1 MSLVTWYTYRMEL
14 LTGELRTKLE
24 ANHEATLA
32 VQRQRYL
39 GEAGDELSEPDHEP
53 VVEFFVPGTAA
64 TWLVTELL
72 PDGDTLFGL
81 ADMGVG
87 FPELGYFSLS
97 ELAGLCTKSGF
108 RVERELYFETEAPIS
123 VYAETAREL
132 GSLSEAIMDLEAQTA
147 AATRQSQ
154 TLDMDDV
161 TDRGFHYTVAELE
174 TDIDLDLGSRL
185 EL

>member
-1 MSLVTWYTYRMEL
+1 MDL
-14 LTGELRTKLE
+14 LTEELKSKLE

-32 VQRQRYL
+32 VQRRRYL
-39 GEAGDELSEPDHEP
+39 GEAGDEVSEPDHWP

-64 TWLVTELL
+64 TWLATELL

-108 RVERELYFETEAPIS
+108 RVERELYFEAESPIS

-132 GSLSEAIMDLEAQTA
+132 GSLSEAIMELEAQTA
-147 AATRQSQ
+147 VATRQSE
-154 TLDMDDV
+154 DMDMNEV
-161 TDRGFHYTVAELE
+161 TDRGFHYTVSEVE
-174 TDIDLDLGSRL
+174 TDLDLSRRF